1 VLAIAMGKVIE
12 SIGEQEEAFIVSQ
25 KVFFVATAPIS
36 PQHHISV
43 SPKSQGCVVLDPHT
57 VAYADLTGSGAET
70 AAHVLQNGRMT
81 LMFCN
86 IESGPPKILRLFG
99 KAEVIMAEHVSKSLR
114 AKFPV
119 KITNSPGFRAVYK
132 LRVHRISSSC
142 GYSMPVMKFEKYR
155 DTLNEWT
162 EKKGKEGIFEYHT
175 LKNSYSIDGLPSLAL
190 LREESPSTEPFLEEG
205 YVRGRPSKG
214 PKHGLQLNA
223 YDHSMTTGL
232 LGFDRRAIISML
244 LPFILGMLIGRFTC

>member
-1 VLAIAMGKVIE
+1 MGKVIE
-12 SIGEQEEAFIVSQ
+12 AIGEQEEAFIVSQ
-25 KVFFVATAPIS
+25 KVFFVATAPLS
-36 PQHHISV
+36 TKHHVNV

-57 VAYADLTGSGAET
+57 VAYADLSGSGEET

-86 IESGPPKILRLFG
+86 IEAGPPKILRLYG

-119 KITNSPGFRAVYK
+119 KITSSPGFRAVYK

-155 DTLNEWT
+155 ETLHELT
-162 EKKGKEGIFEYHT
+162 DKLGKERIFDLHT
-175 LKNSYSIDGLPSLAL
+175 LQNSYSIDGLPSLAL
-190 LREESPSTEPFLEEG
+190 LREECPPTEPFLEEG

-214 PKHGLQLNA
+214 PKHGLQLSA
-223 YDHSMTTGL
+223 YNHSLITDF
-232 LGFDRRAIISML
+232 LGFDQRSIVL
-244 LPFILGMLIGRFTC
+244 VLVPFILGVLIGRYSS